1 MVCPC
6 FILWRCLLPF
16 SMLPDAV
23 QREIEQLVQRYGQP
37 LTPTVTL
44 QTKTGKR
51 FDPLSK
57 SDRYGEVCMVVRRRS
72 GRLLTMTKSYY
83 PQHAY
88 RLPTGGI
95 NHGEAIFD
103 ALLRETHEE
112 TSLQVAVRRFLVAST
127 YTLETDPQQP
137 VFYTFAFL
145 LDEIGGDLSTIDES
159 EDISDF
165 REISP
170 GELPELAEQLANL
183 GQQNA
188 DGEWHDWGLF
198 RSFIH
203 RHVWEAMRS

>member
-1 MVCPC
+1 M
-6 FILWRCLLPF
+6 PF
-16 SMLPDAV
+16 SALPETV
-23 QREIEQLVQRYGQP
+23 QHEIAQLSAQYGQP
-37 LTPTVTL
+37 LTPTVVL
-44 QTKTGKR
+44 ETKTGKR

-57 SDRYGEVCMVVRRRS
+57 NDRYGEVCMVVRRPNS
-72 GRLLTMTKSYY
+72 RLLTMTKSYY

-95 NHGEAIFD
+95 NHGEAIFT
-103 ALLRETHEE
+103 ALLRETNEE
-112 TSLQVAVRRFLVAST
+112 TSLQINVVRFLAATT
-127 YTLETDPQQP
+127 YTLASDPQKP

-165 REISP
+165 REILP
-170 GELPELAEQLANL
+170 AELPVLAEQLAKL
-183 GQQNA
+183 GQQNP

-203 RHVWEAMRS
+203 RQVWQAMQ

>member
-1 MVCPC
+1 
-6 FILWRCLLPF
+6 LPF
-16 SMLPDAV
+16 STLPETV
-23 QREIEQLVQRYGQP
+23 QHEVEQLSTRYGQP

-44 QTKTGKR
+44 ETMTGKS

-57 SDRYGEVCMVVRRRS
+57 TDRYGEVCMVVRRPN

-95 NHGEAIFD
+95 NIGESIFS
-103 ALLRETHEE
+103 ALLRETNEE
-112 TSLQVAVRRFLVAST
+112 TSLQVEVARFLAATT
-127 YTLETDPQQP
+127 YTLAPDPQQP

-145 LDEIGGDLSTIDES
+145 LNEIGGELSTIDES

-165 REISP
+165 HEV
-170 GELPELAEQLANL
+170 LPNDLPALADTLANL
-183 GQQNA
+183 GSQFPN
-188 DGEWHDWGLF
+188 GEWRDWGLF

-203 RHVWEAMRS
+203 RQVWEALR